1 VVVREAGGRS
11 VPRRRRASP
20 LEARSPSGLTR
31 NPGFAPA
38 VARGRGARGE
48 GYNRVRMAEP
58 SEPSQGRSPPSIELV
73 HRAQEGDASALNLL
87 FGRYYQRV
95 RRMVRV
101 RLGAALRSQLDS
113 GDAVQET
120 FLAAVQGFDRFEMRD
135 EGALLHWLAT
145 LAERRLRDAARQ
157 RGAAKRDPARAV
169 ALEELRRA
177 LEVGEVTLES
187 AGTDLTPS
195 LLVER
200 GEEGAIVDEELA
212 GLAEPAREVL
222 LLRDVAGA
230 SWQTVAEQLGYR
242 TERAARVA
250 HAKALVELGL
260 RVRRRGV
267 AETEPGRLNP

>member
-1 VVVREAGGRS
+1 
-11 VPRRRRASP
+11 
-20 LEARSPSGLTR
+20 
-31 NPGFAPA
+31 
-38 VARGRGARGE
+38 
-48 GYNRVRMAEP
+48 MAEP

-120 FLAAVQGFDRFEMRD
+120 FLAAVQNFDRFEMRD
-135 EGALLHWLAT
+135 EGALLQWLAT

-187 AGTDLTPS
+187 AGDELTPG

-212 GLAEPAREVL
+212 GLPEPAREVL
-222 LLRDVAGA
+222 LLRSVAGA
-230 SWQTVAEQLGYR
+230 SWQTVAGQLGYR